1 MIYSSLSFFK
11 CVKYWK
17 CSKSCEIKNDKTEIT
32 LSLLLMTIIIR
43 KGKILDEYKK
53 MQELHSTSVS
63 EKRLYL
69 VSII

>member
-43 KGKILDEYKK
+43 KGKILDEYNKLWV
-53 MQELHSTSVS
+53 MPGQGV
-63 EKRLYL
+63 YL
-69 VSII
+69 VRII